1 MDPYCPYSSSDQTA
15 AIAQPVLPRNDTTAS
30 PLVVPYMPQQ
40 SCPSQPF
47 SEFGPSSTR
56 SNTPVPHSINHAYPG
71 MQSNAELQ
79 SPDNVPYYRI
89 PFSIVNSFD
98 LAPPPHPNLPP
109 PVNHPEY
116 GCLGISFEFDNSS
129 DAEGRI
135 GAIFRVPGVLLAH
148 LGTRVSDTPLMN
160 RFVHILSHIL
170 CSTHFDN
177 SVRQHAS
184 KNLTAL
190 QTFCKAASVVVPE
203 HSKEKR
209 IIELVIAIGST
220 VRDARSMEKGTLL
233 GIFADGGLIQKDAGN
248 CIMVESWLVVE
259 PIVLKRQRCC
269 KSDRRNNL
277 TFWLAKF
284 GCGFLLGAVSSAI
297 PIS

>member
-1 MDPYCPYSSSDQTA
+1 MDPYYPYSSSDQTA
-15 AIAQPVLPRNDTTAS
+15 AIAQPVLPRNDMTAS
-30 PLVVPYMPQQ
+30 PSVLPYMPQQ

-47 SEFGPSSTR
+47 SEFGPSQPFSEFRPSRTR
-56 SNTPVPHSINHAYPG
+56 SNTPVPH
-71 MQSNAELQ
+71 SNAELQ

-89 PFSIVNSFD
+89 PSSIVNSFD
-98 LAPPPHPNLPP
+98 FVLPPRPNLPP

-116 GCLGISFEFDNSS
+116 GRLGISFEFDIGS
-129 DAEGRI
+129 DAEARI
-135 GAIFRVPGVLLAH
+135 GAIFRVPGVLVAH

-170 CSTHFDN
+170 YSTYFEN

-233 GIFADGGLIQKDAGN
+233 GIFADSGLIQKDAGN

-277 TFWLAKF
+277 TFWLAKS